1 MTLRLPTLELRSPTF
16 TWMGV
21 GIVVTLGLFGLLW
34 FLFSQLVSLEQP
46 VNQSRIVMVSG
57 LGWMVCA
64 IVWWNMKAPQSRLHA
79 VFTVLLSTLAVA
91 LAGTVVRFIGLLFQ
105 GVLFDHQVLVTFSLL
120 SGVLLVAQVVLAV
133 PAAVVMQQVVL
144 RRIEPAA
151 PHLPG

>member
-1 MTLRLPTLELRSPTF
+1 ML
-16 TWMGV
+16 V
-21 GIVVTLGLFGLLW
+21 GLVLTLGLFGLLW
-34 FLFSQLVSLEQP
+34 FLFSHLVSLEQP
-46 VNQSRIVMVSG
+46 VDQSRIVMVSG

-64 IVWWNMKAPQSRLHA
+64 IVWWNMKTPQSRLHA

-91 LAGTVVRFIGLLFQ
+91 LAGTVVRFLGLLFQ
-105 GVLFDHQVLVTFSLL
+105 GVLFDHRVLVTFSLL

>member
-1 MTLRLPTLELRSPTF
+1 ML
-16 TWMGV
+16 V

-34 FLFSQLVSLEQP
+34 FLFSHLVSLDQADY
-46 VNQSRIVMVSG
+46 QSRVVMVSG

-64 IVWWNMKAPQSRLHA
+64 IVWWNAKAPQSRLHA

-91 LAGTVVRFIGLLFQ
+91 LAGTVVRFVGLLFQ
-105 GVLFDHQVLVTFSLL
+105 GVLFDKRVLVTFSVL

-133 PAAVVMQQVVL
+133 PAALVMQQIVL
-144 RRIEPAA
+144 RRTPSSA